1 MDAVLHI
8 PAGERDLIRVF
19 ALDMPPEQARFLREP
34 GALAQVLGIEEINL
48 DQVEIFP
55 ITDLE
60 ELGLVGYLTEGC
72 GLPAEQL
79 TDDHERLT
87 GLSGHVM
94 LIRSRAFGGEETRLT
109 PASQISLI
117 GAYGED
123 QNQWA
128 GTSLHSD
135 SAKPYSASHLSPRAS
150 RSKAR
155 RIGASLFAV
164 VMLLLLILLSTL
176 VGWP

>member
-8 PAGERDLIRVF
+8 PAGERGLIRVF
-19 ALDMPPEQARFLREP
+19 ALDMPPEQTRFLREP
-34 GALAQVLGIEEINL
+34 GALAQVLGVEEINL

-55 ITDLE
+55 ISDLE
-60 ELGLVGYLTEGC
+60 ELGLAGYLTQGC
-72 GLPAEQL
+72 AVPADQL
-79 TDDHERLT
+79 RGDHARLSS
-87 GLSGHVM
+87 LSGHVL
-94 LIRSRAFGGEETRLT
+94 LIRSRAFGGVETYLT
-109 PASQISLI
+109 PARQITLI

-123 QNQWA
+123 QTQWA

-135 SAKPYSASHLSPRAS
+135 SAKPYSASHLSPRAN

-155 RIGASLFAV
+155 RIGASIFAV